1 MINVLLGIL
10 IGMGVFLICADCLRI
25 PHIKTSKSLVMLS
38 KRQKKKT
45 GSIELWLRGL
55 ADWVAK
61 HVRLN
66 EYKRLQLESDLKTAE
81 MNISPELHMANAIVK
96 AGLIGLI
103 AVPAWF
109 LFPLVMPLVLML
121 AFTVY
126 LKELKGI
133 GERIRLKREAI
144 EYELPRLVFTI
155 EKTLM
160 HSRDVL
166 TLLDTYRENA
176 GPELKS
182 ELSVTVAD
190 MRSGNYEAALTR
202 LEARVGSSML
212 SDVTRGLIGIIRGDN
227 TAVYWSTLAIK
238 FADVQRQIL
247 KKKAMKAPAKV
258 KRLSMV
264 LLVCF
269 ISVYMVVIVTEILTS
284 MGAMFG

>member
-1 MINVLLGIL
+1 MIIALFGILLGVGIF
-10 IGMGVFLICADCLRI
+10 MICADLFKI
-25 PHIKTSKSLVMLS
+25 PHLKTSKTLVNLS
-38 KRQKKKT
+38 KRQRKKT
-45 GSIELWLRGL
+45 GSVELWLRGL
-55 ADWVAK
+55 ADWTAK

-81 MNISPELHMANAIVK
+81 MNISPELHTANAMVK
-96 AGLIGLI
+96 AGLIGLL

-109 LFPLVMPLVLML
+109 IFPLAMPLVLML
-121 AFTVY
+121 AFAIY
-126 LKELKGI
+126 MKELKGVS
-133 GERIRLKREAI
+133 EKIRAKRDAI

-166 TLLDTYRENA
+166 TLLDIYRENA

-227 TAVYWSTLAIK
+227 TAVYWSALSVK

-264 LLVCF
+264 LLFCF
-269 ISVYMVVIVTEILTS
+269 MLVYMVVIVTEILTS
-284 MGAMFG
+284 LGAMF

>member
-1 MINVLLGIL
+1 MIIALLGIL
-10 IGMGVFLICADCLRI
+10 LGVGIFMICADLFKI
-25 PHIKTSKSLVMLS
+25 PHLKSSKTLVNLS
-38 KRQKKKT
+38 KRQRKKT
-45 GSIELWLRGL
+45 GSVELWLRGL
-55 ADWVAK
+55 AEWTAE

-81 MNISPELHMANAIVK
+81 MNISPELHTANAIVK
-96 AGLIGLI
+96 AGLIGLLAI
-103 AVPAWF
+103 PAWF
-109 LFPLVMPLVLML
+109 IFPLAMPLVLML
-121 AFTVY
+121 AAAIFM
-126 LKELKGI
+126 KELKGI
-133 GERIRLKREAI
+133 SEKIRAKRDAI

-166 TLLDTYRENA
+166 TLLDIYRENA

-227 TAVYWSTLAIK
+227 TAVYWSALSVK
-238 FADVQRQIL
+238 FADVQRRIL

-264 LLVCF
+264 LLFCF
-269 ISVYMVVIVTEILTS
+269 MLVYMVVIVTEILTS
-284 MGAMFG
+284 LGAMF

>member
-1 MINVLLGIL
+1 MINALLGIL
-10 IGMGVFLICADCLRI
+10 LGVGIFMICADLFKI
-25 PHIKTSKSLVMLS
+25 PHLKTSKTLVNLS
-38 KRQKKKT
+38 KRQRKKT
-45 GSIELWLRGL
+45 GSVELWLRGL
-55 ADWVAK
+55 ADWTAK

-81 MNISPELHMANAIVK
+81 MNISPELHTANAIVK
-96 AGLIGLI
+96 AWLIGLL

-109 LFPLVMPLVLML
+109 IFPLAMPLVLML
-121 AFTVY
+121 AAAVY
-126 LKELKGI
+126 MKELKGVSEKI
-133 GERIRLKREAI
+133 KAKRDTI

-166 TLLDTYRENA
+166 TLLDIYRENA

-227 TAVYWSTLAIK
+227 TAVYWSALSVK
-238 FADVQRQIL
+238 FADVQRQII

-264 LLVCF
+264 LLFCF
-269 ISVYMVVIVTEILTS
+269 MLVYMVVIVTEILTS
-284 MGAMFG
+284 LGAMF